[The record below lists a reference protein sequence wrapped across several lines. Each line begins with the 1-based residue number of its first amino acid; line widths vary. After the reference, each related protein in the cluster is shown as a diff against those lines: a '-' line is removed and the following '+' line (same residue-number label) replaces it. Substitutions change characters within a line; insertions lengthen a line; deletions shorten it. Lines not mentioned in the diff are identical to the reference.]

1 MNTPRI
7 LLLASAAA
15 VAALFAGCSTPNS
28 RIADSPQ
35 VFARLNPDQQALVKA
50 GQIAVGFDMDTVKLA
65 LGDPDHVTIHTDST
79 GSHQI
84 WHYVT
89 YEDYNGGIIYAGY
102 WHRYRGWGGP
112 YFYGGVPYYDGFPAR
127 VHDRIRIV
135 FTTANTVAAIE
146 EEKP

>member
-50 GQIAVGFDMDTVKLA
+50 GQIA
-65 LGDPDHVTIHTDST
+65 LGDPDRILIETNAN
-79 GSHQI
+79 GQHQI
-84 WHYVT
+84 WRYVT
-89 YEDYNGGIIYAGY
+89 YEDYNGAVIYGGY

-112 YFYGGVPYYDGFPAR
+112 YFWGGVPYYDGYPAR
-127 VHDRIRIV
+127 VHERLRVIFD
-135 FTTANTVAAIE
+135 TTGHVTTIQQDA
-146 EEKP
+146 P

>member
-1 MNTPRI
+1 
-7 LLLASAAA
+7 

-65 LGDPDHVTIHTDST
+65 LGDPDRILIETNAN
-79 GSHQI
+79 GQHQI
-84 WHYVT
+84 WRYVT
-89 YEDYNGGIIYAGY
+89 YEDYNGAVIYGGY

-112 YFYGGVPYYDGFPAR
+112 YFWGGVPYYDGYPAR
-127 VHDRIRIV
+127 VHERLRVIFD
-135 FTTANTVAAIE
+135 TTGHVTTIQQDA
-146 EEKP
+146 P